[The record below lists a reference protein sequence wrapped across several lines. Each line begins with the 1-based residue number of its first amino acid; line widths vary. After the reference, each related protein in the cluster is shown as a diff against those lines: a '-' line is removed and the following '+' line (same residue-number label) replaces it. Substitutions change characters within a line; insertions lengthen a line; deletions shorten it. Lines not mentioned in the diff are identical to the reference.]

1 MRSIRREIVKLLSLK
16 RTYLGWAVLT
26 LVPLIMVLAL
36 DLSTTKPPP
45 GEGPPFFSSI
55 VNNGVFVPL
64 AAIAAL
70 SVFLLPLAAAMSG
83 GYSIAGEAE
92 MGTMKTWLVRPV
104 SRGSVLLSKWFVS
117 LVYVLV
123 AMVIV
128 GVVGCLA
135 GWAVFGVHP
144 LVTLSG
150 DTVSIGHGIWLITLT
165 YLLIFLQMV
174 VIVSFA
180 LLISA
185 ISDSSLAAAVGSL
198 VIMLIMAALTAFSYF
213 DFLKP
218 YLFVSRAQDW
228 MNLFRTPIHWPPI
241 RDAVITYVVYIVV
254 LVTAAWYVFRRK
266 DILS

>member
-1 MRSIRREIVKLLSLK
+1 MRSIRREIIKLLSLK
-16 RTYLGWAVLT
+16 RTYLGWVVLS
-26 LVPLIMVLAL
+26 LVPIIMVLAL

-70 SVFLLPLAAAMSG
+70 SAFLLPLAAAMSG

-104 SRGSVLLSKWFVS
+104 SRGSVLLSKWFVA
-117 LVYVLV
+117 LVYVFV
-123 AMVIV
+123 SMVIV
-128 GVVGCLA
+128 GVVGGLA

-150 DTVSIGHGIWLITLT
+150 DTVSVGHGLWLIALT
-165 YLLIFLQMV
+165 YLLIFLEMV

-180 LLISA
+180 VLISA

-198 VIMLIMAALTAFSYF
+198 VVMLIMAALLAFSYF
-213 DFLKP
+213 SFLKP
-218 YLFVSRAQDW
+218 YLFVSHTQDW

-241 RDAVITYVVYIVV
+241 RDAVISYVVYIMV
-254 LVTAAWYVFRRK
+254 LVSAAWYVFRRK
-266 DILS
+266 DVLS